1 MFLSGKLLSNLY
13 KSDFVS
19 RLISKTVYKTVRP
32 WQDRRICKSFYGKTV
47 RPWF

>member
-13 KSDFVS
+13 KSYFES
-19 RLISKTVYKTVRP
+19 RQILETVYKTVRP